1 MPKGPVLF
9 RVWEHGLRS
18 GQNWAA
24 GVWAAKLLSGLFASL
39 SDLRPAEE
47 GYCIFKWGS
56 QEFQSARDSCGGV
69 RVGAEAESTGLLQ
82 GMGGVSTD
90 HRIQG

>member
-24 GVWAAKLLSGLFASL
+24 GIWAAKLLNGLFASL

-56 QEFQSARDSCGGV
+56 QEFQSARDSCGG
-69 RVGAEAESTGLLQ
+69 GE
-82 GMGGVSTD
+82 GGS
-90 HRIQG
+90 RS